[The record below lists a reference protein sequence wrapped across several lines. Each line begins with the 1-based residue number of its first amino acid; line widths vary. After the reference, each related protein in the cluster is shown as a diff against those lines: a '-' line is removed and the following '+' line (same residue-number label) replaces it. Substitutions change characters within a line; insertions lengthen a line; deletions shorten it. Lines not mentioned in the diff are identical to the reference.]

1 MSFVKTTNK
10 YYFCDYEQPIIQIK
24 NDMRTTYG
32 RGHNNYLLNDT
43 IGPPKESRERTCQI
57 LANKECSYDYSS
69 ESQKQYTWK
78 QPITTAQKAS
88 LAVSCR
94 RPQFVQIQQ
103 ERTFRRPPKP
113 IKPTHTYSETFKK
126 RPPVT
131 SEPFIPVASVYKSP
145 PKSTDTIYCNQ
156 SGHYK

>member
-1 MSFVKTTNK
+1 
-10 YYFCDYEQPIIQIK
+10 
-24 NDMRTTYG
+24 MRTTYG

-43 IGPPKESRERTCQI
+43 FGPPKSSREQVRQPEI
-57 LANKECSYDYSS
+57 SYDYSS
-69 ESQKQYTWK
+69 ESQNQYTWK
-78 QPITTAQKAS
+78 QPMTNAQKAS
-88 LAVSCR
+88 LAVSCC

-126 RPPVT
+126 RPPVRI
-131 SEPFIPVASVYKSP
+131 EPFIPVASVYKSP

-156 SGHYK
+156 SGHYKYL